1 MALTKRIPWRAM
13 IMSKARGFKRMR
25 PIASS
30 PEINEKTAKPIL
42 TPGPER
48 VNPKRNTGVATLLGS
63 SNKSGITAAE
73 KSRNP
78 ATIRSGTGQE
88 GFLGTTGIGIRP
100 DGTGTGKPEASTAH
114 CTRAPGTI
122 AEGAP
127 TATTTR
133 RQFNGISD
141 YTYTQM

>member
-48 VNPKRNTGVATLLGS
+48 VNPKRKTGVATLLGS

-88 GFLGTTGIGIRP
+88 GFLGATGIGASA
-100 DGTGTGKPEASTAH
+100 GVTGTGKPEGSTAH
-114 CTRAPGTI
+114 CTGTPETI
-122 AEGAP
+122 AEGA
-127 TATTTR
+127 TNAATTR
-133 RQFNGISD
+133 GRLKRINH
-141 YTYTQM
+141 QM